1 MSTDL
6 VGNPIQYFCVKL
18 LRIRQTSDS
27 TNFIDY
33 EIESKIKDSLW
44 EEKNELVNERHYHPH
59 QFVDY
64 MKSITSNNP
73 DIIFHVH
80 FKYIFFNHPIDNEY
94 HNTIYLKNDE
104 MFELI

>member
-64 MKSITSNNP
+64 MKSITSKNP
-73 DIIFHVH
+73 DIIFLIH

-94 HNTIYLKNDE
+94 QNIFRLENNK
-104 MFELI
+104 MKLLI